1 MLLANL
7 FFSLMGASVYE
18 VKILDPLI
26 SPFFVSFVRV
36 VVNLLVIL
44 IPALCFG
51 KGKELWGD
59 LRGSLWLR
67 GVFGGL
73 ALMLYFFSIQELG
86 LPKSTFIQSACA
98 GITIVLL
105 CPLLLTER
113 FSYRAL
119 FAVLGSIV
127 GIYLLHDKSFGG
139 ASEYGQITALVSG
152 FFAGLSA
159 LMISKVG
166 DSNTKETIVWY
177 FCFVA
182 LFAHLGYFSIKG
194 VIIPHGYDV
203 WTVMIATGLFS
214 SVAQLCMTK
223 AYQIA
228 PATSV
233 VVVGNT
239 GPVLNLL
246 WGIVLFG
253 QLLTGKALIG
263 CAIILFC
270 GILLPFLRGKKEKS
284 CTLDVKE
291 VL

>member
-26 SPFFVSFVRV
+26 SPYFVSFVRV

-44 IPALCFG
+44 LPAVYFG

-59 LRGSLWLR
+59 YRGSLWLR
-67 GVFGGL
+67 GVFGGF
-73 ALMLYFFSIQELG
+73 ALMLFFFSIQELG
-86 LPKSTFIQSACA
+86 LAKSTFIQSACA
-98 GITIVLL
+98 GIVIVLL
-105 CPLLLTER
+105 CPLFLPER
-113 FSYRAL
+113 FSFRSL

-127 GIYLLHDKSFGG
+127 GIYLLHDKLFGG
-139 ASEYGQITALVSG
+139 VSEYGQIAALVSG

-166 DSNTKETIVWY
+166 KSNTKETIVWY

-182 LFAHLGYFSIKG
+182 LFAHFGYFAVNGIS
-194 VIIPHGYDV
+194 IPHGFAV

-214 SVAQLCMTK
+214 SAAQLLMTK

-239 GPVLNLL
+239 GPVLNLF
-246 WGIVLFG
+246 WGIVFFG
-253 QLLTGKALIG
+253 QLLTGKAFIG
-263 CAIILFC
+263 CSIILFC
-270 GILLPFLRGKKEKS
+270 GILLPFLKGKEKS
-284 CTLDVKE
+284 CTAIDIKE
-291 VL
+291 SL